1 MERKNVIGHNL
12 RIIRKS
18 KNCTQKDLVAK
29 MNLQGI
35 KIDEPMLSRIE
46 SETRPVF
53 DYEVYAI
60 AYALNIRIEDLFNKK
75 KSLSIYN
82 T

>member
-1 MERKNVIGHNL
+1 MERKNIIGSNVKL
-12 RIIRKS
+12 FRKR

-29 MNLQGI
+29 INLQGI

-53 DYEVYAI
+53 DYEVFAI
-60 AYALNIRIEDLFNKK
+60 ANALSISIDDLFKFK
-75 KSLSIYN
+75 E
-82 T
+82 